1 MVGGRKRAG
10 TPALPVW
17 VPAFAGDDGWL
28 RGMTILVCQI
38 APRGLFSEESI
49 MGVATPTTEDENA
62 AIVSSFL

>member
-38 APRGLFSEESI
+38 APRVILGGI
-49 MGVATPTTEDENA
+49 YHGGCDPTTEDENA